1 MMIKFKGQH
10 ISPEHSQCSGL
21 GCYEEL
27 NISNNP
33 RNAGET
39 EDSNVR
45 EQFTVNSINIVS
57 DGGM

>member
-1 MMIKFKGQH
+1 MMIKLKDNIFPRG
-10 ISPEHSQCSGL
+10 SPQCSGL

-45 EQFTVNSINIVS
+45 ELFTVNSINIVS